1 MFKNYL
7 KTAFRNFIRHK
18 GYTSINI
25 FGLAIGMAGCVL
37 ILFYVQHELS
47 FNNFHKNGARIYRLI
62 AERKAP
68 TGTSIDAVTPPPLAF
83 ALTNDFPEVTNFVRF
98 LNTDNPLPL
107 ISSGTKRFYEKQ
119 VFFVDAGIFDV
130 FTIPFIV
137 GNAQN
142 ALKEPSSVV
151 ITENTASKYFGTDN
165 PIGKTLRLNN
175 HLNLQVTGV
184 IKNFPSNSTINTDFL
199 VSFSTLYSWVG
210 KDFVENWNNYMCQ
223 TYVLLDKNSQADLL
237 AKRLPGFIN
246 KHVDK
251 SNPLK
256 NIYLQP
262 LSRIHLYS
270 REDYNLN
277 AEGDIRY
284 IYLLTAI
291 ALFILLVACF
301 NYVSLTTTQLIL
313 RSKEIGIRKLL
324 GSTNKQIILKFL
336 GEGLFF
342 TTLALVIA
350 LIIVV
355 LVLPGVQNII
365 GRNFSIDYLKY
376 WKMIAI
382 PAALVLLIGSLA
394 GSFPVFHISFLQ
406 PVNAIKAHMRTGAG
420 KVTFRKIL
428 VVIQFSLT
436 NLLIIGSLVIYNQL
450 AFMQNKDLGF
460 DASQVIVVPIRD
472 EGLRQ
477 NQDAVKEKLLQFA
490 GVQQVGAAALLPG
503 GPVGKTRFHIK
514 GISETGTIS
523 MLWVDYDFVKTLG
536 IKLIAG
542 RGFSKNFTTDASE
555 GFIINE
561 EAVKRLGF
569 KNSADAVGKSFELPG
584 SKKGS
589 IIGVVNN
596 FHLTSLQSKI
606 EPVVLHIW
614 PWLNYLLIRT
624 DVKHVSTVIDNLK
637 NIWNEFE
644 PAYPFEFN
652 FLNDN
657 FARFYAKENQLE
669 KISTGFTF
677 IALLIAC
684 LGLFSLSA
692 FLTERRTKEI
702 GIRKVL
708 GASIAGILGTQLKE
722 LLILVL
728 IAIIIAFPVGFYV
741 MTNWLQNYAYHV
753 GIDISTIFLTGLIS
767 LTTAILTVSYHA
779 VKAAV
784 TNPVEALRYE

>member
-1 MFKNYL
+1 MFKHYL
-7 KTAFRNFIRHK
+7 KTTFRNFIRYK

-37 ILFYVQHELS
+37 ILFYVLHELS
-47 FNNFHKNGARIYRLI
+47 FNDFHKNSERIYRLV
-62 AERKAP
+62 AEKKAP
-68 TGTSIDAVTPPPLAF
+68 AGTSIDAVTPPPLAA
-83 ALTNDFPEVTNFVRF
+83 ALTNDFPEVTNCVRF

-119 VFFVDAGIFDV
+119 VYFVDSGIFDV
-130 FTIPFIV
+130 FTIPFII

-142 ALKEPSSVV
+142 ALQEPNSVV
-151 ITENTASKYFGTDN
+151 ITENITAKYFGTDN
-165 PIGKTLRLNN
+165 PVGKTLQLNN
-175 HLNLQVTGV
+175 HLDLKVSGV
-184 IKNFPSNSTINTDFL
+184 IKNFPSNSTINADFL

-210 KDFVENWNNYMCQ
+210 KDFVENWNNNMCQ
-223 TYVLLDKNSQADLL
+223 TYVLLDKNTQDNLL
-237 AKRLPGFIN
+237 AKRLPEFIS

-262 LSRIHLYS
+262 LNRIHLYS
-270 REDYNLN
+270 RVDYNLSS
-277 AEGDIRY
+277 EGDIRY

-301 NYVSLTTTQLIL
+301 NYVSLTTTQLML

-324 GSTNKQIILKFL
+324 GSTNKQITFKFL

-342 TTLALVIA
+342 TILALVIA
-350 LIIVV
+350 LIVV
-355 LVLPGVQNII
+355 VIALPSIQNTI
-365 GRNFSIDYLKY
+365 GRNFSIDYLKH

-382 PAALVLLIGSLA
+382 PAALILLIGLLA
-394 GSFPVFHISFLQ
+394 GSFPAFNISSLQ
-406 PVNAIKAHMRTGAG
+406 PVNALKANMRTGAG
-420 KVTFRKIL
+420 KVTLRKIL
-428 VVIQFSLT
+428 VVIQFALT
-436 NLLIIGSLVIYNQL
+436 NLLIIGSLVIYKQI
-450 AFMQNKDLGF
+450 AFMHDKNLGF

-477 NQDAVKEKLLQFA
+477 NQDAAKQRLLQFA

-503 GPVGKTRFHIK
+503 GPVGKTRFRVQ
-514 GISETGTIS
+514 GISETSTMS
-523 MLWVDYDFVKTLG
+523 MLWVDYDFIKTLG
-536 IKLIAG
+536 LKLTAG
-542 RGFSKNFTTDASE
+542 RGFSKDFTSDASE

-569 KNSADAVGKSFELPG
+569 KNSADAIGKSFELPG
-584 SKKGS
+584 SKKGN

-596 FHLTSLQSKI
+596 FHLTSFQSKI

-614 PWLNYLLIRT
+614 QWLNYLLVRT
-624 DVKHVSTVIDNLK
+624 DVKHISNIIDNLK

-644 PAYPFEFN
+644 PSYPFEFS

-657 FARFYAKENQLE
+657 FAKFYEKENQLE
-669 KISTGFTF
+669 KISAGFTF

-692 FLTERRTKEI
+692 FITERKTKEI

-708 GASIAGILGTQLKE
+708 GASIAGVLATQLKE
-722 LLILVL
+722 FFALIF
-728 IAIIIAFPVGFYV
+728 IAMIVAFPIGFYV
-741 MTNWLQNYAYHV
+741 MTNWLQNYAYHI
-753 GIDISTIFLTGLIS
+753 GIDFSTIFFTGGIS
-767 LTTAILTVSYHA
+767 LTTAIFTVSYH
-779 VKAAV
+779 VIKAAV
-784 TNPVEALRYE
+784 ANPVESLRYE

>member
-7 KTAFRNFIRHK
+7 KTAFRNFIWYK

-37 ILFYVQHELS
+37 ILFYVQHALS
-47 FNNFHKNGARIYRLI
+47 FDNFQKNSERIYKLV
-62 AERKAP
+62 AERKSP
-68 TGTSIDAVTPPPLAF
+68 TGISIDAVTPPPLAS
-83 ALTNDFPEVTNFVRF
+83 ALTNDFPEVTNSVRF

-107 ISSGTKRFYEKQ
+107 ISSGAKCFYEKQ
-119 VFFVDAGIFDV
+119 VFFVDTGIFDV
-130 FTIPFIV
+130 FTILFII
-137 GNAQN
+137 GNAQK
-142 ALKEPSSVV
+142 ALQEPNSVV
-151 ITENTASKYFGTDN
+151 ITENIAAKYFGADN

-175 HLNLQVTGV
+175 HLDLQVSGV
-184 IKNFPSNSTINTDFL
+184 IQNFPSNSTINADFL
-199 VSFSTLYSWVG
+199 VSFSTLYGWVG
-210 KDFVENWNNYMCQ
+210 KDFVENWNNNMCQ
-223 TYVLLDKNSQADLL
+223 TYILLDKSTQAETL

-270 REDYNLN
+270 REDYNMS
-277 AEGDIRY
+277 AGGDIRY

-291 ALFILLVACF
+291 AIFILLVACF
-301 NYVSLTTTQLIL
+301 NYVSLTTTQLML

-324 GSTNKQIILKFL
+324 GSTNKQITLKFL

-342 TTLALVIA
+342 TIIALVIA
-350 LIIVV
+350 LIVV
-355 LVLPGVQNII
+355 VIALPSIQNII
-365 GRNFSIDYLKY
+365 GRNFSIDYLKH

-394 GSFPVFHISFLQ
+394 GSFPAFHVSSLQ
-406 PVNAIKAHMRTGAG
+406 PVNAIKAHRITVAS
-420 KVTFRKIL
+420 KVTFRKVL
-428 VVIQFSLT
+428 VVMQFTLT

-450 AFMQNKDLGF
+450 AFMQNKNLGF

-472 EGLRQ
+472 ESLRQ
-477 NQDAVKEKLLQFA
+477 NQDAVKERLLQFA

-503 GPVGKTRFHIK
+503 GPVGKTRFRVQ
-514 GISETGTIS
+514 GVSETGTMS
-523 MLWVDYDFVKTLG
+523 MLWVDYDFVKALG

-542 RGFSKNFTTDASE
+542 RDFSKDFTTDASE

-569 KNSADAVGKSFELPG
+569 KNSADVVGKSFELPG
-584 SKKGS
+584 SKKGN
-589 IIGVVNN
+589 IIGVVSN
-596 FHLTSLQSKI
+596 FHLTSFQSKI

-624 DVKHVSTVIDNLK
+624 DVKHISNVIDNLK
-637 NIWNEFE
+637 NTWNEFE

-657 FARFYAKENQLE
+657 FAKFYEKENQLE
-669 KISTGFTF
+669 KISAGFTF

-692 FLTERRTKEI
+692 FITERRTKEI

-708 GASIAGILGTQLKE
+708 GASITGILVTHLKE
-722 LLILVL
+722 FFALIV
-728 IAIIIAFPVGFYV
+728 ISMIVAFPVGFYV

-753 GIDISTIFLTGLIS
+753 GIGFSTIFLTGLIS
-767 LTTAILTVSYHA
+767 LTTVIFTVSYHA
-779 VKAAV
+779 VKTAMA
-784 TNPVEALRYE
+784 NPVESLRYE